1 MSSPMPA
8 RSVNPGLRD
17 ATAIVGIG
25 ETAFYKRG
33 PSHRQAATTSIP
45 KGGPRSGGILIPR
58 F

>member
-1 MSSPMPA
+1 MA
-8 RSVNPGLRD
+8 ERSVNPGLRD

-33 PSHRQAATTSIP
+33 RSHGQAATTSIP